1 MFLTHGAVNVVI
13 KHSMKTYLNDEFPAG
28 SRKGGTIGNRKEA
41 GEWSRV
47 RDVSGNLRW

>member
-13 KHSMKTYLNDEFPAG
+13 KDSVKTYLSDGFPGG
-28 SRKGGTIGNRKEA
+28 SRKGGTTGNRKEA